1 MQTIAPLDTDVAIE
15 TPEHIVFRHRI
26 AGPARRL
33 VAYAVDLLVCYG
45 ALAIAAIVVLFAT
58 SGASQIFDT
67 AKDRFE
73 GTAMGIV
80 LVLLFGAQWVY
91 FAALE
96 GWKGA
101 TPGKLALGLR
111 VVTTT
116 GRPVVFRDAALRNLL
131 RAADALPLAYSA
143 GLVSVAGLASM
154 SATRRF
160 QRLGDLV
167 AGTMVVVHERASTTA
182 PIVLSPPARPEEL
195 ALLPAEVRLDAD
207 ERQAIE
213 MFLRRRERLG
223 RARALELASL
233 VAPLIRA
240 RSEALAADP
249 VRALALLYDR
259 AMGGDR
265 PEAPP
270 TSSGPESWQ

>member
-1 MQTIAPLDTDVAIE
+1 VQALAPLDTDVAIE
-15 TPEHIVFRHRI
+15 TPEHIVFRHRV

-45 ALAIAAIVVLFAT
+45 ALAIVAAVVLFAT
-58 SGASQIFDT
+58 AGAGQLI
-67 AKDRFE
+67 DRTKESFE
-73 GTAMGIV
+73 GTAIGVV
-80 LVLLFGAQWVY
+80 LVLLFGIQWVY

-96 GWKGA
+96 GWRGA
-101 TPGKLALGLR
+101 TPGKAALGLR

-143 GLVSVAGLASM
+143 GLLSIAGLGSM
-154 SATRRF
+154 SVTRRF

-167 AGTMVVVHERASTTA
+167 AGTMVVIHERATTAA

-213 MFLRRRERLG
+213 MFLRRRQRLG

-233 VAPLIRA
+233 VTPLIQA
-240 RSEALAADP
+240 RSGALAADP

-265 PEAPP
+265 PEPASP
-270 TSSGPESWQ
+270 SSGPESWR